1 MLPPFPGRKTSMAAM
16 TSRPCRIDSNAHLTR
31 SWRGARGDG
40 VAGSQQ
46 KERAEGGEAKP
57 GRQSQRP
64 DPHPVEQHAEQEWGS

>member
-1 MLPPFPGRKTSMAAM
+1 MLPPFPWTKDIYGGDDFE
-16 TSRPCRIDSNAHLTR
+16 PCRIDSNAHLTR
-31 SWRGARGDG
+31 SWRRARGDG

>member
-1 MLPPFPGRKTSMAAM
+1 MMMLPSFTWTKDSYGGDDFDDPAELTRM
-16 TSRPCRIDSNAHLTR
+16 RILTR

-64 DPHPVEQHAEQEWGS
+64 DPHPVEQHAEQ

>member
-1 MLPPFPGRKTSMAAM
+1 MLPPFPWTKDVYGRGDFET
-16 TSRPCRIDSNAHLTR
+16 CRIDSNAHLTR

-64 DPHPVEQHAEQEWGS
+64 YPHPVEQHAEQEWGS